1 MTGQRHTRGILPG
14 LTRLSQQA
22 CLPQQAYMPRSV
34 CLPHQR
40 SARLLAVLLVLVLM
54 AGFLG
59 GCATTGDSNDNP
71 APISRQD
78 PVFSALP
85 VPAVHAGLTEGFEPI
100 AETATLELHS
110 RLDTGEIAVV
120 SKVDGSIW
128 YSNPQNR
135 DEDKIAKGA
144 KKHALASQIIAV
156 FSNSIQAGAEV
167 TSAFNGFQKGK
178 VTSEKVDGG
187 IKFVFE
193 FTKENFTVPVL
204 FRLKDDYFEAR
215 VVTAEIDEREDCE
228 VLSIELLPYFGASG
242 EGDEGY
248 LFVPD
253 GTGALIHLNNGRT
266 SMASY
271 EEMVYGPNA
280 LQPREFEGPAEQ
292 PVLLP
297 VFGSQVNGHAFLAVI
312 TGNEGNC
319 AIKAR
324 VNGKNNASNAV
335 QSELYLRSSA
345 NIQLPAKN
353 WISKTISVVEK
364 RRADAEDYSIR
375 YYLISGEATGYTGM
389 AGQYRSY
396 LQSEG
401 SLPTEMI
408 DMDGD
413 IPFYLDL
420 YGAITKKVPVL
431 GIPIEQPVSL
441 TTFKQGGEILDQLAA
456 GGVKSPIIR
465 FSAWEKDSYLEKI
478 PAKARIERRVGSTST
493 FKALSQKAEGLGG
506 AIFLNADFTNVS
518 KLGNGFTRFSSP
530 AMNMVNIPFVATE
543 YDLSVYRKDFTARW
557 YLTAPRHLNAFIQK
571 YLDRYEKL
579 GTGNLAIDA
588 IGSMVYSDFGLN
600 GTSRADVPGLY
611 RQALANA
618 EARTPNLML
627 SGANAYALPYA
638 DYLAGIPTG
647 SSQFALA
654 NETVP
659 FYQIVL
665 HGIVPMGS
673 APINLYSNPEDA
685 LLSCIEMGMSPTFS
699 WIGSDPELL
708 KNTRLNHLY
717 SSDYRNWLEF
727 ASDGY
732 ATINEVLAR
741 VKGMPITGH
750 ANLAAGVSSTTY
762 GSQLTILVNYND
774 SPVTVAGLTIQA
786 NSFAIR
792 EGDA

>member
-1 MTGQRHTRGILPG
+1 MTGQANTQGIFTEP
-14 LTRLSQQA
+14 THRRRLA
-22 CLPQQAYMPRSV
+22 CP
-34 CLPHQR
+34 
-40 SARLLAVLLVLVLM
+40 RLLASLLVLILLVSLT
-54 AGFLG
+54 LG

-71 APISRQD
+71 APITRHD
-78 PVFSALP
+78 PEFGALP
-85 VPAVHAGLTEGFEPI
+85 VPAVHTGLTEGFEPI
-100 AETATLELHS
+100 AETQTLELHS
-110 RLDTGEIAVV
+110 RLDTGEVAVV
-120 SKVDGSIW
+120 SKIDGSIW

-167 TSAFNGFQKGK
+167 TSAFHAFQKGK

-187 IKFVFE
+187 IKFTYE
-193 FTKENFTVPVL
+193 FIKENFSVPVL

-215 VVTAEIDEREDCE
+215 VLTDEIEEREDCE

-242 EGDEGY
+242 AADEGY
-248 LFVPD
+248 LFIPD

-266 SMASY
+266 TTASY
-271 EEMVYGPNA
+271 EEMVYGTNA

-297 VFGSQVNGHAFLAVI
+297 VFGSQVNGRSFLAVI

-324 VNGKNNASNAV
+324 INGKNNASNAV
-335 QSELYLRSSA
+335 QSEFYLRSSA

-364 RRADAEDYSIR
+364 RKAISEDYSIR
-375 YYLISGEATGYTGM
+375 YYLISGDDSGYAGM
-389 AGQYRSY
+389 AEQYRTY

-401 SLPTEMI
+401 SLPDAMLEAE
-408 DMDGD
+408 GD
-413 IPFYLDL
+413 IPFFLDL

-441 TTFKQGGEILDQLAA
+441 TTFKQAGEILDKLAA
-456 GGVKSPIIR
+456 GGVKAPIVR

-478 PAKARIERRVGSTST
+478 PAKARIERRVGSART
-493 FKALSQKAEGLGG
+493 FKSLTEKAESLGG

-518 KLGNGFTRFSSP
+518 KLGNGFSRFSSP
-530 AMNMVNIPFVATE
+530 AMNMVNIPFIATE
-543 YDLSVYRKDFTARW
+543 YDLSVYRKDYTARW
-557 YLTAPRHLNAFIQK
+557 YLTAPRQLNAFIQA
-571 YLDRYEKL
+571 YLDRYEQL
-579 GTGNLAIDA
+579 GTDNLAIDA

-600 GTSRADVPGLY
+600 GTSRADVPALY

-618 EARTPNLML
+618 EARIPNLML
-627 SGANAYALPYA
+627 SGVNAYALPYA

-647 SSQFALA
+647 SSQFSLA

-659 FYQIVL
+659 FFQIVL
-665 HGIVPMGS
+665 HGLVPMGS

-685 LLSCIEMGMSPTFS
+685 LLACIEMGMSPTFS

-717 SSDYRNWLEF
+717 SSDYQNWLEF
-727 ASDGY
+727 AAEGY
-732 ATINEVLAR
+732 GTINAVLSR
-741 VKGMPITGH
+741 VQGLAITAH
-750 ANLAAGVSSTTY
+750 ENVAAGVSSTTY
-762 GSQLTILVNYND
+762 GGGLTILVNYND
-774 SPVTVAGLTIQA
+774 SPVTVGGLTIQA